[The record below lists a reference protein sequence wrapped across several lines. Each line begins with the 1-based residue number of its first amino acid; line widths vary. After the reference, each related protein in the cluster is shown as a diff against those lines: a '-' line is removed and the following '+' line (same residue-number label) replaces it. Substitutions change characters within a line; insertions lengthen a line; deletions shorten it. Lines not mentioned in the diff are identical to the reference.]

1 MKEVIKKYR
10 IIVNINRVTTPYKE
24 DFKKARMY
32 HRKHGVDIDF
42 VFKKVNV
49 QGYQSSLFTHPN
61 GFKQYILKGVEN
73 FIRIDRAMDA
83 TMFVFDMN
91 EWSAPTGSEYPLKPE
106 TPNGS
111 CMLTNGRPL
120 ICIGTYQVDH
130 ESGET
135 WIQIAHEIMHSY
147 VQNAYLKGINI
158 KDIMDTYRENNNP
171 DSPTGNFI
179 EQWRLLAPYFD

>member
-1 MKEVIKKYR
+1 
-10 IIVNINRVTTPYKE
+10 
-24 DFKKARMY
+24 
-32 HRKHGVDIDF
+32 
-42 VFKKVNV
+42 
-49 QGYQSSLFTHPN
+49 
-61 GFKQYILKGVEN
+61 
-73 FIRIDRAMDA
+73 
-83 TMFVFDMN
+83 
-91 EWSAPTGSEYPLKPE
+91 
-106 TPNGS
+106 
-111 CMLTNGRPL
+111 MLTNGRPL